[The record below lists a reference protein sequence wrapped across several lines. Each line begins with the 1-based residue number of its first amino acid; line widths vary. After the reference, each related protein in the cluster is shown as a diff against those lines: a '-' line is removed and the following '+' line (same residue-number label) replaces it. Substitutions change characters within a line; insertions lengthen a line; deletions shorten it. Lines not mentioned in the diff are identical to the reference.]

1 MRFFC
6 FIGYFSAHMQVV
18 TTYKEFAGAESAGS
32 QVREFVR
39 NMAVAA
45 LSLMKGINGSNWIKL
60 PYYHHVL
67 DDERKGFER
76 QLKYLK
82 NYGEFISMDDVWKMV
97 HVDKKIDGR
106 FFCVSFDDGFYN
118 CYTNMMP
125 ITHQL
130 DIPVII
136 YLPTSYINLDINVA
150 ADAEKIKM
158 FYPER
163 PRLMPFLNWEQCRE
177 MMQSKVSFGSHT
189 VSHANLMRLS
199 AEGIRQELQQSKDI
213 LENNLGAVCE
223 HFACPWGRS
232 GVDFN
237 PAITT
242 DIAKQL
248 GYKTFATTNR
258 GTVSTGSD
266 LYQLKRDHLLA
277 NWSNYQLKYFFGQ

>member
-1 MRFFC
+1 
-6 FIGYFSAHMQVV
+6 MQVV
-18 TTYKEFAGAESAGS
+18 TTYKEFAGGESVKSLA
-32 QVREFVR
+32 REFARSVII
-39 NMAVAA
+39 AG
-45 LSLMKGINGSNWIKL
+45 LSIKRGIKGNNWIKL
-60 PYYHHVL
+60 PYYHHVF

-106 FFCVSFDDGFYN
+106 YFCVSFDDGFYN

-130 DIPVII
+130 EIPVII

-150 ADAEKIKM
+150 ADVQKIKM
-158 FYPER
+158 FYPEK
-163 PRLMPFLNWEQCRE
+163 PRLMPFLNWEQCRD
-177 MMQSKVSFGSHT
+177 MMRYKVSFGSHT
-189 VSHANLMRLS
+189 VSHANLIRLTP
-199 AEGIRQELQQSKDI
+199 EDTEQELLSSRNIIEK
-213 LENNLGAVCE
+213 ELGTTCE

-232 GVDFN
+232 GIDFN
-237 PAITT
+237 PALTT
-242 DIAKQL
+242 NIAKRL

-258 GTVSTGSD
+258 GDVKIGSD

-277 NWSNYQLKYFFGQ
+277 NWSNYQLKYFFGR